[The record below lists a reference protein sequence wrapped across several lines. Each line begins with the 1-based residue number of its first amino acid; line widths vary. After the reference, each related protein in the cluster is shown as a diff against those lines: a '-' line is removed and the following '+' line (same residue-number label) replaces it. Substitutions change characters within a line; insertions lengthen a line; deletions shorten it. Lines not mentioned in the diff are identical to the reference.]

1 MQVSLTRTV
10 TFPAQHRMYR
20 REWSDNRNREA
31 FGDLV
36 EYHGHDYACT
46 VTVGAILD
54 PQSGMVMD
62 LGRLD
67 GILKEEVVEPLQGQQ
82 LNDLVTFPGG
92 HQPPPTC
99 EALAAW
105 LFRRIAVRLPRGV
118 TLERVRVAED
128 PELYADCTG

>member
-10 TFPAQHRMYR
+10 NFPAQHRMYR
-20 REWSDNRNREA
+20 REWPESRNQEA
-31 FGDLV
+31 FGRLA
-36 EYHGHDYACT
+36 EYHDHEYACI
-46 VTVGAILD
+46 VTVGGILD

-62 LGRLD
+62 LGMLD
-67 GILKEEVVEPLQGQQ
+67 QILNEEVVEPLRGQK
-82 LNDLVTFPGG
+82 LNDLLTFPGG

-118 TLERVRVAED
+118 NLERVRVAED
-128 PELYADCTG
+128 PELYGDCTG